1 MMKKIGI
8 ITFHRSNNSGSMLQ
22 AFALQKKLSDL
33 GYNPT
38 VIDFSSKGQRELY
51 SIMPSFFLKGKFRK
65 SQVKLWFLC
74 IPYKN
79 LLIKEN
85 NDYISFLEKYFIL
98 TKTQYLDNGSLC
110 NENFNF
116 DAYITG
122 SDQVWNIN
130 CVDADDAYF
139 LNFVSNGR
147 KIAYATSLGANDI
160 KETSPDPDKYI
171 KYLKAFDYI
180 SVREKNA
187 VSQIGMLSGRNDIQM
202 HIDPTLFM
210 NQKEWTDTI
219 EIGDRLI
226 KEEYIFYYAFNYSKE
241 VNHIVSEI
249 SKKYNLPVYIMDVKN
264 WGARGLRN
272 IGFKLSPK
280 FGPAAFINLTKYAK
294 LVLTTS
300 FHGTVF
306 SVIFNKPFWYI
317 ESSMH
322 NIKDDRAVSLLS
334 QLELPNRLQNGNYLL
349 THDILETWD
358 FHKTQSRIIELQN
371 QAYTYLKQSID
382 K

>member
-1 MMKKIGI
+1 MKKIGL
-8 ITFHRSNNSGSMLQ
+8 ITFHRSNNCGSMLQ
-22 AFALQKKLSDL
+22 AFALQQKLKDL
-33 GYNPT
+33 GYDPT
-38 VIDFSSKGQRELY
+38 IIDFSSKGQRELY
-51 SIMPSFFLKGKFRK
+51 SIMPSFFLNGKFKK

-74 IPYKN
+74 IPYKK
-79 LLIKEN
+79 LLKKESL
-85 NDYISFLEKYFIL
+85 DYNYFIDKYFIL
-98 TKTQYLDNGSLC
+98 TKRKYLNNKSLC
-110 NENFNF
+110 EETFKF

-139 LNFVSNGR
+139 LNFVKEGR

-160 KETSPDPDKYI
+160 KKTSSNPDKYVNF
-171 KYLKAFDYI
+171 LKTFNYI

-187 VSQIGMLSGRNDIQM
+187 VSQITTLSNRNDIQM

-210 NQKEWTDTI
+210 TQKEWTDSI
-219 EIGDRLI
+219 EIGNRLV
-226 KEEYIFYYAFNYSKE
+226 KGEYIFYYAFNYSKE
-241 VNHIVSEI
+241 VNNTVLKI
-249 SKKYNLPVYIMDVKN
+249 SQKYNLPVYIIDVKN
-264 WGARGLRN
+264 WGARGLKN

-280 FGPAAFINLTKYAK
+280 FGPAAFINLIKYAK

-334 QLELPNRLQNGNYLL
+334 QLELPSRLQNSKYLL
-349 THDILETWD
+349 THDAMETWD
-358 FHKTQSRIIELQN
+358 FDKVQNRITELQN
-371 QAYTYLKQSID
+371 QAYTFLKQSID